1 MQDFFHVA
9 QELRVGEIVAP
20 DGAEKRLR
28 TAHEVDAASV
38 KKVTRLT

>member
-1 MQDFFHVA
+1 MSRRSF
-9 QELRVGEIVAP
+9 ELVKLSRRV